1 MNEVWSDNFVYLNK
15 MVWRHDE
22 HRNQTDQAQAW
33 RFRIGKSAWQ
43 RSAAFKTM
51 GYSRDSFYHF
61 KMRYENSGEQALPE
75 ISRKKSIL
83 RNRVPEH
90 VECSM
95 TDLTIENPALGQL
108 RASQELL
115 PQGIVSRVVGAI
127 NLVAARP
134 WDYELAP

>member
-1 MNEVWSDNFVYLNK
+1 MTNIEVKLIKPKLGVL
-15 MVWRHDE
+15 E
-22 HRNQTDQAQAW
+22 LANQL
-33 RFRIGKSAWQ
+33 GSVG
-43 RSAAFKTM
+43 AAFKTM
-51 GYSRDSFYHF
+51 WYSRDSFYHF
-61 KMRYENSGEQALPE
+61 KMRYENSGKQALPE

-83 RNRVPEH
+83 RKRVPEH

-127 NLVAARP
+127 NLVA
-134 WDYELAP
+134 

>member
-1 MNEVWSDNFVYLNK
+1 
-15 MVWRHDE
+15 MVWRHDL
-22 HRNQTDQAQAW
+22 HRSQTDQAQAW
-33 RFRIGKSAWQ
+33 RFRIGKSAC
-43 RSAAFKTM
+43 SVGAAFKTM

-61 KMRYENSGEQALPE
+61 KMRYENSGKQALPE

-83 RNRVPEH
+83 RKRVPEH

-127 NLVAARP
+127 NLVA
-134 WDYELAP
+134 

>member
-1 MNEVWSDNFVYLNK
+1 MTNIEVKLIKPKLGVL
-15 MVWRHDE
+15 E
-22 HRNQTDQAQAW
+22 LANQLGSVV
-33 RFRIGKSAWQ
+33 R
-43 RSAAFKTM
+43 RSKQWDT
-51 GYSRDSFYHF
+51 SRDSFYHF
-61 KMRYENSGEQALPE
+61 KMRFENSGKQALPE

-83 RNRVPEH
+83 RKRVPEH

-127 NLVAARP
+127 NLVA
-134 WDYELAP
+134 

>member
-1 MNEVWSDNFVYLNK
+1 MTNIEVKLIKPKLGVL
-15 MVWRHDE
+15 E
-22 HRNQTDQAQAW
+22 LANQL
-33 RFRIGKSAWQ
+33 GSVG
-43 RSAAFKTM
+43 AAFKTM
-51 GYSRDSFYHF
+51 GYSRDTYHF
-61 KMRYENSGEQALPE
+61 KMRYENSGKQAFPE

-127 NLVAARP
+127 NLVA
-134 WDYELAP
+134 